1 MRERANMQG
10 KPKPVRAHEREVGK
24 GEKMKSIMISI
35 QPKWCAK
42 IESGAKTIEVRKT
55 RPKIETPFKCY
66 IYESKGKTKYW
77 SQPMPIPYRE
87 GGGKV
92 IGEFVCD
99 RIDEF
104 YLPYPAYFH
113 RVSTETK
120 DLIKKAYLTMLGAHH
135 YIGTDSG
142 YAWRITDLKIY
153 DKPKE
158 LGEFWAYNEELHNRF
173 ENEENFCCY
182 DGTNEYGELINEC
195 AVFNKNMTRCYS
207 CWEEWSGWCHRITR
221 PPQSWCY
228 VEELEE

>member
-1 MRERANMQG
+1 MQG

-92 IGEFVCD
+92 IGEFVCNNIEKFVVGSLACD
-99 RIDEF
+99 DVEKQACLSYKEICDYFYGENYDNTVRI
-104 YLPYPAYFH
+104 
-113 RVSTETK
+113 
-120 DLIKKAYLTMLGAHH
+120 
-135 YIGTDSG
+135 G
-142 YAWRITDLKIY
+142 YGWHISELKIY

-158 LGEFWAYNEELHNRF
+158 LGENGDFKFPCVRGGEDFYTHRKCMDCKYACRWA
-173 ENEENFCCY
+173 
-182 DGTNEYGELINEC
+182 GTMEIYC
-195 AVFNKNMTRCYS
+195 DRWV
-207 CWEEWSGWCHRITR
+207 TR